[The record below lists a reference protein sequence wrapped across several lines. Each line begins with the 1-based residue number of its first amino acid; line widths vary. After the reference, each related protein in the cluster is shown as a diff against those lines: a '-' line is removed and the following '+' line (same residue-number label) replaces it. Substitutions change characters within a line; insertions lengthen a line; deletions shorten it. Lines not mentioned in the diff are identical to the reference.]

1 METLCILGFY
11 YYSFYPVTTSFIRF
25 VRPRFGLRLR
35 LLLILFR
42 LLSALFRL
50 HVYLV
55 IFRVWRLAFF
65 TFFLLVGL
73 SYYPLLY
80 TLVFNHGVDPYHAVF
95 IGRCYVEFFTYFLT
109 GDQN

>member
-1 METLCILGFY
+1 METVCILGFN
-11 YYSFYPVTTSFIRF
+11 SFYPVTTNFIRF

-35 LLLILFR
+35 LLLITVR

-55 IFRVWRLAFF
+55 ILRVWRLAFF
-65 TFFLLVGL
+65 TFSLLVGL

-80 TLVFNHGVDPYHAVF
+80 TLIFNHGVDPYHAVF
-95 IGRCYVEFFTYFLT
+95 IGRCYLDLFTYLLT